1 MSCCSS
7 GREELACAAAG
18 VERHGLGHLAASLLH
33 RRSVFGCPSHIEPA
47 IACRPCPDIVV
58 LSGARYAFCSSPSH
72 PRRLSADAERNAPAA
87 DAAIVAHAADGRSRR
102 PSRHGPVALESAAAA
117 GSQRGSHGGDTD
129 GGRQWV
135 RAHERP
141 GHARRARGSR
151 ARAGARRHV
160 ACDVAP
166 AAREPGVPGCVPGGV
181 SDGAPA
187 AADAAHDERDE
198 PHGTGVLLPGSHCRI
213 CLQRA
218 CVCID
223 SSVLLAEH
231 CCP

>member
-1 MSCCSS
+1 MGSGTLQQAYSTEGQQRLFPPPRTNSASACLSCLDRMALSRAWGASCP
-7 GREELACAAAG
+7 CP
-18 VERHGLGHLAASLLH
+18 SLL
-33 RRSVFGCPSHIEPA
+33 C
-47 IACRPCPDIVV
+47 
-58 LSGARYAFCSSPSH
+58 
-72 PRRLSADAERNAPAA
+72 RLSADAERNAAPA